1 MTNIPPYK
9 IASILLHYIDK
20 TLCFIGLPHDS
31 SLEESVYI
39 LVVVSLA
46 LLLSWL
52 LRIMILFIIRRIPS
66 FKKSKSIIALHG
78 ENVIIKCSHMIPPI
92 VFLALIP
99 FAFSRGSHVLGIIL
113 KFSWIYLVIVTVLAI
128 NSIFNF
134 IWHRYDELD
143 NVHNHPLKGLL
154 QVAKGAMWIIGCII
168 IISSLMH
175 KSPVAL
181 LTGLGA
187 FAAVLMLIFKDS
199 ILGLVSGVQLS
210 QNDMLRVGDW
220 IVVPNT
226 PANGIVE
233 EVSLTV
239 VKVRNWDNTLAM
251 LPPYTLVSTSFQNWR
266 GMVEMGTRLINQ
278 NYNIATDSVVEAT
291 SDLLESL
298 KKIGNQQL
306 TDFIT
311 IKQSQAERNEVAN
324 TNNPAN
330 IVNGTIVTNLGLL
343 RAYLTIYLK
352 NHPLVS
358 QKSFLMVSEQ
368 PPTPQGIPVQIYCY
382 TATTDWASYESIK
395 CEIFEHFT
403 SMMPKFN
410 IYPFEF
416 PSGKDLNYW
425 ENNKT

>member
-9 IASILLHYIDK
+9 IASLLLHYIDK
-20 TLCFIGLPHDS
+20 FLCFLGLPHDS
-31 SLEESVYI
+31 SLEEAIYV
-39 LVVVSLA
+39 LCVVSIA
-46 LLLSWL
+46 LTMSWL
-52 LRIMILFIIRRIPS
+52 LRIIILFILRKIPS
-66 FKKSKSIIALHG
+66 FSRSTSKLAQQG
-78 ENVIIKCSHMIPPI
+78 ENVIIKCSHLIPPI
-92 VFLALIP
+92 VFLSLIP
-99 FAFSRGSHVLGIIL
+99 FAFARGSHVLHFIF
-113 KFSWIYLVIVTVLAI
+113 KVSWIYLVIVLVLAV

-134 IWHRYDELD
+134 IWHRYDEHD

-154 QVAKGAMWIIGCII
+154 QVAQGAMWIIGCII
-168 IISSLMH
+168 IFSMLIG

-187 FAAVLMLIFKDS
+187 FAAVLMLVFKDS
-199 ILGLVSGVQLS
+199 ILGLVAGVQLS

-291 SDLLESL
+291 PELLESL
-298 KKIGNQQL
+298 KTIGNQEL
-306 TDFIT
+306 TDYIT
-311 IKQSQAERNEVAN
+311 TKQQQAANNEVAN
-324 TNNPAN
+324 TNNPAK

-352 NHPLVS
+352 SHPLVS
-358 QKSFLMVSEQ
+358 QSSFLMVSEQ

-382 TATTDWASYESIK
+382 TSTTDWASYESIK

-403 SMMPKFN
+403 SIMPKFN
-410 IYPFEF
+410 IYPYEF
-416 PSGKDLNYW
+416 PSGKDLNKW
-425 ENNKT
+425 EVTKT